1 MAVKKTPAA
10 KKEGEKRELRIT
22 LVRSLIGY
30 PQRQRETA
38 KGLGLRK
45 INSQVVRPDRPEI
58 RGMIARVS
66 HLVKVEVLEK

>member
-1 MAVKKTPAA
+1 MAVKRTRTA

-30 PQRQRETA
+30 PLRQRETA
-38 KGLGLRK
+38 RGLGLKK

-58 RGMIARVS
+58 RGMIAKVS
-66 HLVKVEVLEK
+66 HLVKVEVMEK

>member
-1 MAVKKTPAA
+1 MAVKKTPVV
-10 KKEGEKRELRIT
+10 KKEGAKRELRIT

-58 RGMIARVS
+58 RGMIAKVS
-66 HLVKVEVLEK
+66 HLVKVEVVEK

>member
-1 MAVKKTPAA
+1 MAVKINPAA
-10 KKEGEKRELRIT
+10 KKEGAKRALRIT

-38 KGLGLRK
+38 RGLGLRK

-58 RGMIARVS
+58 RGMIAKVS
-66 HLVKVEVLEK
+66 HLVKVEVVEK

>member
-10 KKEGEKRELRIT
+10 KKVGEKRELRIT

-58 RGMIARVS
+58 RGMIAKVS
-66 HLVKVEVLEK
+66 HLVKVEVVEK

>member
-30 PQRQRETA
+30 PKRQRETA

-58 RGMIARVS
+58 RGMIAKVS
-66 HLVKVEVLEK
+66 HLVKVEVVEK

>member
-1 MAVKKTPAA
+1 MAVKKIPAA
-10 KKEGEKRELRIT
+10 KKEGEKRDLRIT

-45 INSQVVRPDRPEI
+45 INSRVIRPDRPEI
-58 RGMIARVS
+58 RGMINKIS
-66 HLVKVEVLEK
+66 HLVKVEVVEK

>member
-1 MAVKKTPAA
+1 MAVKKIPAA

-45 INSQVVRPDRPEI
+45 INSQVVRLDRPEI
-58 RGMIARVS
+58 RGMIAKVS
-66 HLVKVEVLEK
+66 HLVKVEVVEK

>member
-1 MAVKKTPAA
+1 MKKNPEA
-10 KKEGEKRELRIT
+10 KKEGAKRDLSIT

-58 RGMIARVS
+58 RGLVARIS
-66 HLVKVEVLEK
+66 HLVKVEVVEK

>member
-10 KKEGEKRELRIT
+10 KKESEKRELRIT

-30 PQRQRETA
+30 PLRQRETA

-58 RGMIARVS
+58 RGMIAKVT
-66 HLVKVEVLEK
+66 HLVKVEVVEK

>member
-10 KKEGEKRELRIT
+10 RKEGEKRELRIT

-58 RGMIARVS
+58 RGMIAKVS
-66 HLVKVEVLEK
+66 HLVKVEVVEK